1 MPKDNVP
8 PPPAMTI
15 TIDVDAGPTV
25 RLAYDGR
32 RVGAPLVARTRITI
46 GEQPTP
52 FGPDDLY
59 DLLVQA
65 CAVVFDYASAHND
78 WPPELRPAPQTTHLP
93 QDAEEEVSYGQ

>member
-1 MPKDNVP
+1 MPRDNVP

-32 RVGAPLVARTRITI
+32 RVGAPPIAGTRITI

-59 DLLVQA
+59 GLLLQA
-65 CAVVFDYASAHND
+65 CAVLFGYASAHED
-78 WPPELRPAPQTTHLP
+78 WPADLRPAPQGLQALEDRTE
-93 QDAEEEVSYGQ
+93 QEV